1 MIDRVIGNK
10 LLPANIRK
18 DIIERTD
25 GIPLFV
31 EEMTKAVL
39 EAGGELEAMQT
50 AAAVPSPA
58 LAVPASLHAS
68 LMARLDRLG
77 PAKEVAQIGAAIGRE
92 FSHALLA
99 AVVRKP
105 EPELGLVTRPSDPG
119 RFAVPQGRAAARDL
133 FVQACPG
140 AGRRLWHLAA
150 PTETRSST
158 LVSPTPSKAQF
169 AEIGEAKPEL
179 LGRHC
184 AEAGRVERAMEYYLQ
199 AGRASIARSALH
211 EAVAQLRRGL
221 GLLKDV
227 AENADFWRREFDLQI
242 ALGQALIMLEGHTT
256 EAANGAYRR
265 AHQLCGLLGRPRQIV
280 PVLWGLG
287 TYHLHRAELHQA
299 MQIADEML
307 ELGETWGDARIMAT
321 ACMRSGV
328 ACFGLGDLGTAQAV
342 LERGLSLFNPADRP
356 FYSAFSIQDL
366 QVTLLNFLSHTLF
379 CLGHI
384 DRSVQSLNEALSIS
398 ESLSH
403 PYTRAHALAHVCWTG
418 WMTDPREK
426 ILAAAEAAVRLS
438 TEHDFAFYLGMSM
451 VFQGWAMTGGESTE
465 EALATIERGLA
476 MCAEIGAV
484 SYRPLLLV
492 VSAAAYANSGR
503 PEQGLARIAEAREVM
518 ARADERWAEAEL
530 LRMNGRLLLACNEHA
545 AAEAAFDDAM
555 KIARSQNARTW
566 ELRSAMSMARLWS
579 DQGKRQA
586 ARELLA
592 PVYDWFTEGFNTL
605 DLREAKALLR
615 ELS

>member
-1 MIDRVIGNK
+1 
-10 LLPANIRK
+10 
-18 DIIERTD
+18 
-25 GIPLFV
+25 
-31 EEMTKAVL
+31 
-39 EAGGELEAMQT
+39 
-50 AAAVPSPA
+50 
-58 LAVPASLHAS
+58 
-68 LMARLDRLG
+68 
-77 PAKEVAQIGAAIGRE
+77 
-92 FSHALLA
+92 
-99 AVVRKP
+99 
-105 EPELGLVTRPSDPG
+105 
-119 RFAVPQGRAAARDL
+119 
-133 FVQACPG
+133 
-140 AGRRLWHLAA
+140 
-150 PTETRSST
+150 
-158 LVSPTPSKAQF
+158 
-169 AEIGEAKPEL
+169 
-179 LGRHC
+179 
-184 AEAGRVERAMEYYLQ
+184 
-199 AGRASIARSALH
+199 
-211 EAVAQLRRGL
+211 
-221 GLLKDV
+221 
-227 AENADFWRREFDLQI
+227 
-242 ALGQALIMLEGHTT
+242 
-256 EAANGAYRR
+256 
-265 AHQLCGLLGRPRQIV
+265 
-280 PVLWGLG
+280 
-287 TYHLHRAELHQA
+287 
-299 MQIADEML
+299 ML

-418 WMTDPREK
+418 WMTDPRER

-451 VFQGWAMTGGESTE
+451 VFQGWAMAGGESTE
-465 EALATIERGLA
+465 AALATIERGLA

-605 DLREAKALLR
+605 DLREAKALLG
-615 ELS
+615 ELG